1 MISENMI
8 SMMANIPANTMNAMA
23 MTNKKKRLF
32 KKCLI
37 IHNQDS
43 QDNQD
48 VGDVVLY
55 DEHNTIIP
63 PKKEVSQQKKRK
75 TKKVGLQNS
84 GKMALFLQLAQPNEQ
99 GVSRW
104 VNREEWV
111 NDYAALALG
120 NGCPWGRKGSKL
132 DEMYVIEKDTS
143 MTKGN
148 SIDAIRLNGLRNQ

>member
-1 MISENMI
+1 MI

-37 IHNQDS
+37 IDNQDS

-99 GVSRW
+99 LGPDKVLKVLRKPKPHKQLG
-104 VNREEWV
+104 RRKQIRGRP
-111 NDYAALALG
+111 DALK
-120 NGCPWGRKGSKL
+120 PF
-132 DEMYVIEKDTS
+132 VVT
-143 MTKGN
+143 
-148 SIDAIRLNGLRNQ
+148 RLLCY